1 MKSCNKTVNENRMP
15 YYLFYN
21 PDLALIFLHI
31 SYEEIIEGFQNPELS
46 VTSP

>member
-1 MKSCNKTVNENRMP
+1 MKSYNKTVNENRMSN
-15 YYLFYN
+15 YLLYN
-21 PDLALIFLHI
+21 PDLAIIFLHI